1 MNARPTEVPAEADVE
16 PGTPGG
22 AGGGQGTG
30 EASAHPGRRAS
41 RRPASLAAALTG
53 NPLRFLFSWW
63 PLRSLAYLAVGAACG
78 PVLLVLFAVSLFF
91 GLLLAPVA
99 VGVPLLVGGM
109 LLGIPMAVV
118 ERYRLRLVE
127 DSHSLPLRTAHRPPA
142 ESGLRPWLTC
152 RLRERATWRELAYAL
167 VVAFPL
173 AVVNAVGLILLAGGF
188 GLTVLLVVLGVDDPA
203 SGALGWAALGLVL
216 TPVSLY
222 LASAIALGQAALTR
236 LLLSP
241 TEEELGARVR
251 ELRTSRMRLA
261 DAFEAERRRIERDL
275 HDGAQER
282 LVALMMSLGM
292 ARLEMAR
299 TGDERGVRL
308 VDEAHDQARAALT
321 ELRELVRGIHPRVL
335 TDLGLGAAVED
346 LAQRCPVPVTVDVE
360 LGRRLPP
367 SIEATAYFVVRE
379 ALTNVVKHSRAE
391 RAEVTGRLHRGT
403 LTVTVTDDGVGG
415 ASATRLGT
423 GLVGLQDRVA
433 VVDGRLEVTSP
444 TGGPTTLTVT
454 IPCPPP
460 RTGDAAGAS

>member
-1 MNARPTEVPAEADVE
+1 MTPRPTQVPAATDDA
-16 PGTPGG
+16 PGDPGG
-22 AGGGQGTG
+22 ARGEQGT
-30 EASAHPGRRAS
+30 AQAAATPGRHAS
-41 RRPASLAAALTG
+41 RHPASLRAALTG
-53 NPLRFLFSWW
+53 NPVRFLFSWW

-78 PVLLVLFAVSLFF
+78 PVLLVLLAVSLLF
-91 GLLLAPVA
+91 GLLLTPVA
-99 VGVPLLVGGM
+99 VGVPLLVGGL
-109 LLGIPMAVV
+109 LLGIPLAVV

-127 DSHSLPLRTAHRPPA
+127 DSHAPPLRMAHHPPA

-173 AVVNAVGLILLAGGF
+173 AVVNALGLILLAGGV
-188 GLTVLLVVLGVDDPA
+188 GLTVLLVVLAVHDPA

-222 LASAIALGQAALTR
+222 LAASIALGQAALTR

-261 DAFEAERRRIERDL
+261 DAFETERRRIERDL

-282 LVALMMSLGM
+282 LVALTMSLGM

-308 VDEAHDQARAALT
+308 VEEAHDQARAALT

-346 LAQRCPVPVTVDVE
+346 LAQRCPVPVTVDVD

-391 RAEVTGRLHRGT
+391 QAEVAGRLQRDT

-415 ASATRLGT
+415 ASGTRLGT

-433 VVDGRLEVTSP
+433 VVDGRLELTSP
-444 TGGPTTLTVT
+444 AGGPTTLTAT
-454 IPCPPP
+454 IPCPPAHAEVP
-460 RTGDAAGAS
+460 PGAP